1 MLSITKAELSLAD
14 AYKRKG
20 VYLPF
25 FSKKKKKKKKKIKE
39 NFLFDVLTTKISTN
53 VKNFLKSFGYKCN
66 ISNLLNHNRT
76 EKCKE

>member
-25 FSKKKKKKKKKIKE
+25 FSKKKKKKKNAKNSLCLQEDLMQLCLKIRE
-39 NFLFDVLTTKISTN
+39 IETKN
-53 VKNFLKSFGYKCN
+53 VSSIKS
-66 ISNLLNHNRT
+66 LLGTHMLLVVSI
-76 EKCKE
+76 

>member
-25 FSKKKKKKKKKIKE
+25 FSKKKKKKKKNAKNSLCLQEDLMQLCLKIRE
-39 NFLFDVLTTKISTN
+39 IATKN
-53 VKNFLKSFGYKCN
+53 VSSIKS
-66 ISNLLNHNRT
+66 LLGTHMLLVVSI
-76 EKCKE
+76 

>member
-25 FSKKKKKKKKKIKE
+25 FSKKKKKKKMQRIVC
-39 NFLFDVLTTKISTN
+39 FFRRI
-53 VKNFLKSFGYKCN
+53 
-66 ISNLLNHNRT
+66 
-76 EKCKE
+76 

>member
-25 FSKKKKKKKKKIKE
+25 FSKKFVFAGGFNATLSE
-39 NFLFDVLTTKISTN
+39 D
-53 VKNFLKSFGYKCN
+53 
-66 ISNLLNHNRT
+66 
-76 EKCKE
+76 

>member
-1 MLSITKAELSLAD
+1 MLFTEKQESL
-14 AYKRKG
+14 
-20 VYLPF
+20 P
-25 FSKKKKKKKKKIKE
+25 
-39 NFLFDVLTTKISTN
+39 DVLTTKISTN

>member
-25 FSKKKKKKKKKIKE
+25 FSKKKKKNAKNSLCLQEDLMQLCLKIRE
-39 NFLFDVLTTKISTN
+39 IATKN
-53 VKNFLKSFGYKCN
+53 VSSIKS
-66 ISNLLNHNRT
+66 LLGTHMLLVVSI
-76 EKCKE
+76 